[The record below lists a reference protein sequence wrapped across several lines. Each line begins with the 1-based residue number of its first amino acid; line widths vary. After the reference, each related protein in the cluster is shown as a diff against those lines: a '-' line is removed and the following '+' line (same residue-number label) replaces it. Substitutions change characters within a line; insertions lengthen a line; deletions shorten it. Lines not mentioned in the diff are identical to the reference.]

1 MLADWCELARLL
13 KIQVMGHGE
22 GLRPGLDQVERILV
36 PFPSFTAAGS
46 RCSALNYDDSTVPV
60 MSGEKV
66 Q

>member
-13 KIQVMGHGE
+13 KIQVMDHGE
-22 GLRPGLDQVERILV
+22 GLRSSLDQVESILV

-46 RCSALNYDDSTVPV
+46 RCSALDYDDSAVPV
-60 MSGEKV
+60 MSGKKV